1 MSEDHKHH
9 KHSDPGSDTEEPI
22 LKQRLLKKSM
32 LMKSFADVKDNRGN
46 CAMEQSEY
54 LNKQKM

>member
-1 MSEDHKHH
+1 MSEDQKLHHH
-9 KHSDPGSDTEEPI
+9 KLSDPGSDTEEPI

-46 CAMEQSEY
+46 CAME
-54 LNKQKM
+54 

>member
-1 MSEDHKHH
+1 MSQAKDFNY
-9 KHSDPGSDTEEPI
+9 DPEEP
-22 LKQRLLKKSM
+22 LVKQRLLKKSM

-54 LNKQKM
+54 LTKQKEMGR